1 MFALPTI
8 VLFVIL
14 GLLVVAVIALFIMV
28 SRLKKKVSNLTMT
41 LLDVQEQA
49 ARGSVEMDPGFRRP
63 SVPAREA
70 ALLRDGGRASVQD
83 KRGGRA
89 VAQPCASPT
98 MRPAV
103 GGGKPGRVAQ
113 SGAAAPTPRGQVSG
127 AGMRPM
133 TAAVNTEPEPY
144 SAEEYYTR
152 GRSAVQQAPKKG
164 RGKPVIPFGE
174 GRAARDAAYNK
185 YANEAVEQDIAPDSI
200 DFSKVAAQ
208 LNLNRGQGNLGVYDA
223 SQARRIRGNAN
234 QQPR

>member
-14 GLLVVAVIALFIMV
+14 GLLAIAVIALFIMV
-28 SRLKKKVSNLTMT
+28 SRLRKKVNGLAMT

-49 ARGSVEMDPGFRRP
+49 ARGGVEMDSGFRRP
-63 SVPAREA
+63 NVPAREA
-70 ALLRDGGRASVQD
+70 APLRDGGRASVQD

-89 VAQPCASPT
+89 VVQPSASPT

-103 GGGKPGRVAQ
+103 GGGKPGRVVQ
-113 SGAAAPTPRGQVSG
+113 GSGAAPTPRGQVSG

-133 TAAVNTEPEPY
+133 APAGGTEPDPY

-152 GRSAVQQAPKKG
+152 DRSSVQQASKKG

-200 DFSKVAAQ
+200 DLSKVAGQ
-208 LNLNRGQGNLGVYDA
+208 LNINRGKGNLGVYDA
-223 SQARRIRGNAN
+223 SNPRRITGNAN
-234 QQPR
+234 RRR